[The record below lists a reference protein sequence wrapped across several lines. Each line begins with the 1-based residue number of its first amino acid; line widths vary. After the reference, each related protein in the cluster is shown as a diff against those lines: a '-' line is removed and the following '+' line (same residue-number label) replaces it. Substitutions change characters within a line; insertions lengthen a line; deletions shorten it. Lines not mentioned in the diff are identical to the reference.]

1 MSQHVTVNDYDP
13 EWRKKFKDEA
23 LLIKDIIADNCVAV
37 YHIGSTSVPGLAAK
51 PIIDIMVVVRSLE
64 KADAAA
70 ERFSRAGSRRIC
82 QNQKKPC
89 AEISVRHKRI
99 LRRERQLCPRGG
111 TARAFS
117 VRPDV
122 GQIVYR
128 RKEGSVQKEY
138 FTFGRGRSCFS
149 RTAYV

>member
-51 PIIDIMVVVRSLE
+51 PIIDIMVVGRSLA

-70 ERFSRAGSRRIC
+70 ERFSRAG
-82 QNQKKPC
+82 
-89 AEISVRHKRI
+89 H
-99 LRRERQLCPRGG
+99 
-111 TARAFS
+111 
-117 VRPDV
+117 
-122 GQIVYR
+122 
-128 RKEGSVQKEY
+128 
-138 FTFGRGRSCFS
+138 
-149 RTAYV
+149 